1 MWTCSCGCGDTVFA
15 SETKPGLARGA
26 SWRGVNVGQGRVIY
40 LKSVSCVRS
49 MAERCSENI
58 LKCRCRCSGVVALPG
73 LVAVGYY
80 RCEGGS
86 AVASRA
92 PLFEE
97 EKMQQFET
105 ELRAKIRNLLQLA
118 S

>member
-1 MWTCSCGCGDTVFA
+1 MRVRGH
-15 SETKPGLARGA
+15 GLRI
-26 SWRGVNVGQGRVIY
+26 RD
-40 LKSVSCVRS
+40 
-49 MAERCSENI
+49 
-58 LKCRCRCSGVVALPG
+58 VAM
-73 LVAVGYY
+73 GYCK
-80 RCEGGS
+80 CEGGS

-105 ELRAKIRNLLQLA
+105 ELRAKIPNLLQLA

>member
-1 MWTCSCGCGDTVFA
+1 MRVRGH
-15 SETKPGLARGA
+15 GLRI
-26 SWRGVNVGQGRVIY
+26 RD
-40 LKSVSCVRS
+40 
-49 MAERCSENI
+49 
-58 LKCRCRCSGVVALPG
+58 VAM
-73 LVAVGYY
+73 GYY
-80 RCEGGS
+80 KCEGGS

-92 PLFEE
+92 PLFEK